1 MESSIPTPADKQN
14 STPVPE
20 LRRAIGPK
28 LLLFLVIGDM
38 LGTGIY
44 ALTGDVAGVIGGAAW
59 LGFGLAFVVAMFT
72 ATSYLE
78 LVGKYP
84 RAAGAALYTQRAFR
98 SDFLTFLVAFAVM
111 CSGLTSVAAASR
123 TFAGYSAEFLPLPA
137 LVVAL
142 AFVLLLAAINFRG
155 VAESVKI
162 NVVLTCIEFSGL
174 LIVIII
180 GAVALSNGIGNPG
193 NAFNFNEGG
202 EPLALVVNGA
212 TLAFFAI
219 IGFEDSINMVEET
232 VDPRRNFPRAFFIGI
247 TLTGIVYMLV
257 AFVTTALVP
266 IDILAAS
273 NQDLLEVVRIGAPWF
288 PFVLFSLIAMC
299 AVANTSLINLMMAS
313 RMLYGMA
320 REQVLPATLGTV
332 HAKYHTPWV
341 AIIFTTILAIGLA
354 CWGGA
359 RMLGGTTALLLL
371 CVFTLVNIAV
381 LVLRLRPVGH
391 DHFRAPTLCPI
402 LGIFSCAYLASP
414 WSGRDTAQYRVA
426 GVLLL
431 VGLVLYAVNW
441 AVHGRRT
448 GPLNAEHLVKSG
460 D

>member
-1 MESSIPTPADKQN
+1 MESSIPKPADKQN

-142 AFVLLLAAINFRG
+142 AFVMLLAAINFRG

-180 GAVALSNGIGNPG
+180 GAIALSNGIGNPG
-193 NAFNFNEGG
+193 NAFSFNEGG
-202 EPLALVVNGA
+202 
-212 TLAFFAI
+212 
-219 IGFEDSINMVEET
+219 
-232 VDPRRNFPRAFFIGI
+232 
-247 TLTGIVYMLV
+247 
-257 AFVTTALVP
+257 
-266 IDILAAS
+266 
-273 NQDLLEVVRIGAPWF
+273 
-288 PFVLFSLIAMC
+288 
-299 AVANTSLINLMMAS
+299 
-313 RMLYGMA
+313 
-320 REQVLPATLGTV
+320 
-332 HAKYHTPWV
+332 
-341 AIIFTTILAIGLA
+341 
-354 CWGGA
+354 
-359 RMLGGTTALLLL
+359 
-371 CVFTLVNIAV
+371 
-381 LVLRLRPVGH
+381 
-391 DHFRAPTLCPI
+391 
-402 LGIFSCAYLASP
+402 
-414 WSGRDTAQYRVA
+414 
-426 GVLLL
+426 
-431 VGLVLYAVNW
+431 
-441 AVHGRRT
+441 
-448 GPLNAEHLVKSG
+448 
-460 D
+460 

>member
-1 MESSIPTPADKQN
+1 
-14 STPVPE
+14 
-20 LRRAIGPK
+20 LRRAISPG

-59 LGFGLAFVVAMFT
+59 LGFGLAFVVALFT

-84 RAAGAALYTQRAFR
+84 RAAGAALYTQRAFNKN
-98 SDFLTFLVAFAVM
+98 FLTFLVAFAVM
-111 CSGLTSVAAASR
+111 CSGLTSVGAASR

-137 LVVAL
+137 LAVAVV
-142 AFVLLLAAINFRG
+142 FVLILAAINFRG

-162 NVVLTCIEFSGL
+162 NVVLTCIEMSGL
-174 LIVIII
+174 VIVLAV
-180 GAVALSNGIGNPG
+180 GAAALAGGNGDPG
-193 NAFNFNEGG
+193 NAFKFNAGG
-202 EPLALVVNGA
+202 DPLALVVHGA

-247 TLTGIVYMLV
+247 TITGVVYMLV

-266 IDILAAS
+266 IEVLGAS

-313 RMLYGMA
+313 RLLYGMA
-320 REQVLPATLGTV
+320 REQVLPGKLGAV
-332 HAKYHTPWV
+332 HAKNRTPWI
-341 AIIFTTILAIGLA
+341 AILFTTALAIGLA
-354 CWGGA
+354 CWGGV
-359 RMLGGTTALLLL
+359 RTLGGTTALLLL
-371 CVFTLVNIAV
+371 CVFTLVNLAV
-381 LVLRLRPVGH
+381 LVLRMKPVAH
-391 DHFRAPTLCPI
+391 DHFRAPTLCPV
-402 LGIFSCAYLASP
+402 LGIISCAYLASP
-414 WSGRDTAQYRVA
+414 WSGRDPAQYRVA
-426 GVLLL
+426 GVLLII
-431 VGLVLYAVNW
+431 GLVLYAVNW
-441 AVHGRRT
+441 AVHGRRAT
-448 GPLNAEHLVKSG
+448 PLNAEHLVKG
-460 D
+460 GE